1 MQAKI
6 LSYPGKIEVLNRD
19 IRKQD
24 KIEKQQNAKLPIRQQ
39 RVVEQEEECEINKDA
54 PPKVK
59 RALQKQLAHCQNKVT
74 NTKRKKK
81 RKKRIDKPK
90 K

>member
-39 RVVEQEEECEINKDA
+39 RVVEQEEECEVNKDA
-54 PPKVK
+54 PSKVK

-74 NTKRKKK
+74 NTKRKKE
-81 RKKRIDKPK
+81 
-90 K
+90 

>member
-1 MQAKI
+1 MVQAKI

-24 KIEKQQNAKLPIRQQ
+24 KIEKQQNTKLPIRQR
-39 RVVEQEEECEINKDA
+39 RVVEQEEECEKKINTDT

-59 RALQKQLAHCQNKVT
+59 RALQKQLANCQNKVT
-74 NTKRKKK
+74 KK
-81 RKKRIDKPK
+81 
-90 K
+90 